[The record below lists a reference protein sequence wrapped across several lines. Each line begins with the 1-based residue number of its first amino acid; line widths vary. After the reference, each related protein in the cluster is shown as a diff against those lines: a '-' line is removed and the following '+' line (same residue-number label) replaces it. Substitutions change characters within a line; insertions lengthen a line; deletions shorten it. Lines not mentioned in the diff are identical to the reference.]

1 MAPMPTSNEKGSS
14 PSIFQPDSEQLDR
27 QCSLQGA
34 AGIANLLFGKASF
47 AGRLPVTWP
56 FNNYTAMIG
65 MGDMDMVKWP
75 GRGYRHLAVPV
86 LYPFGHGLSYTRMR
100 YSHLRAVA
108 AISAATIARPKHEN
122 SEDGHG
128 LLVQV
133 SLRNEGA
140 CCPPGCACNLCV
152 LIRLFAHLST
162 AIRAHAPKIAILLH

>member
-1 MAPMPTSNEKGSS
+1 M
-14 PSIFQPDSEQLDR
+14 
-27 QCSLQGA
+27 QGA

-56 FNNYTAMIG
+56 FNNFTATIG
-65 MGDMDMVKWP
+65 MGDMDMVTWP

-108 AISAATIARPKHEN
+108 ATNAASTARPKHGG
-122 SEDGHG
+122 EDSRG

-140 CCPPGCACNLCV
+140 CHLPGCLRRFACILCM
-152 LIRLFAHLST
+152 LICLFADLST
-162 AIRAHAPKIAILLH
+162 AITHVDRRQLFCCISVSELRQIQLG